1 MQTCVVPCGKQ
12 QNTAS
17 TSEKLASA
25 IAIRF
30 GRFYRKKKISIKKSL
45 SRTPL
50 KNLKTRQRLWIHTY
64 YLIHDKLA
72 IEVIIY
78 TRY

>member
-30 GRFYRKKKISIKKSL
+30 GRFYRKKDINQKIIIKDTTKESQDSSTAL
-45 SRTPL
+45 DTHILLNP
-50 KNLKTRQRLWIHTY
+50 
-64 YLIHDKLA
+64 
-72 IEVIIY
+72 
-78 TRY
+78 